1 MFENT
6 ITGYTE
12 TDMADITAIILTKNE
27 EINIEKCIK
36 SIKPIVKRIIVVDSG
51 STDNTCEVAKS
62 LGAEVLVNELKPFLY
77 AKQFLYG
84 MENGNIDTK
93 WVFRIDADEE
103 LTKESAEEIDR
114 LCKENDDTDVNGIVV
129 RFEVN
134 FMGQPIRHGGVY
146 PLRKLL
152 VFKYGKGNIEDRCMD
167 EHIVLWE
174 GKSVEVTHDSLHHD
188 FKGLSYWVEK
198 HNNYSSREM
207 QDYFNSINSFESTGL
222 SGEHSLDA
230 KAKFKRFLRWKVYYK
245 FPAGFRAYA
254 YYFYRYYVRM
264 GFLDGKAGKI
274 FCFLQAYWYRFLV
287 DAKIYEK
294 EMLDKEKN
302 NGDFT

>member
-1 MFENT
+1 
-6 ITGYTE
+6 
-12 TDMADITAIILTKNE
+12 MADITAIILTKNE
-27 EINIEKCIK
+27 ESNIVKCIR
-36 SIKPIVKRIIVVDSG
+36 SVKPIVKRIIVVDSG
-51 STDNTCEVAKS
+51 STDNTCEVAKAE
-62 LGAEVLVNELKPFLY
+62 GAEVLVHPLTPFLY

-103 LTKESAEEIDR
+103 LTSESAAEIDE
-114 LCKENDDTDVNGIVV
+114 LCNKNENTDVNGIVV

-167 EHIVLWE
+167 EHIVLFE
-174 GKSVEVTHDSLHHD
+174 GKSVETTHDSLHHD
-188 FKGLSYWVEK
+188 FKGLSYWIDK
-198 HNNYSSREM
+198 HNNYSDREM
-207 QDYFNSINSFESTGL
+207 QDYFNSLTSDEATGL
-222 SGEHSLDA
+222 SGVNSLDA
-230 KAKFKRFLRWKVYYK
+230 KAKFKRFLRWKIYYK
-245 FPAGFRAYA
+245 LPAGFRAWA
-254 YYFYRYYVRM
+254 YYFYRYYVRL

-274 FCFLQAYWYRFLV
+274 FTFMQAYWYRFLV

-294 EMLDKEKN
+294 SLNKSEKK
-302 NGDFT
+302 D